1 MLWYMG
7 KKDMTEKI
15 KKNRPV
21 MMSEQAHNRLMW
33 VSKVTGK
40 SQKGI
45 LEEFITE
52 LFSLSINYDHATL
65 RIDSRVT
72 QDSVYAVLHG
82 YGRKL
87 QFGTAKSDAE
97 MQSIIDKKIREDVE
111 KAKA

>member
-1 MLWYMG
+1 
-7 KKDMTEKI
+7 MTEKI

-21 MMSEQAHNRLMW
+21 MMCEQAHNRLMW

-65 RIDSRVT
+65 RIDSSVLN
-72 QDSVYAVLHG
+72 DSVTAILHG
-82 YGRKL
+82 YGKKL
-87 QFGTAKSDAE
+87 QFGTCKCEQDLQTIADN
-97 MQSIIDKKIREDVE
+97 KIREELE
-111 KAKA
+111 KATKW